1 MVDCNGSNMGSNVVY
16 YTVRVSW
23 NDFAI
28 KSRVQSKH
36 TRIKW
41 WIAMDLMRALM
52 WFTMVS
58 VRVEMDFAIKCGAQ
72 SKHIWIK

>member
-1 MVDCNGSNMGSNVVY
+1 M
-16 YTVRVSW
+16 
-23 NDFAI
+23 DFAI
-28 KSRVQSKH
+28 KCGAQSKH
-36 TRIKW
+36 VWIKW
-41 WIAMDLMRALM
+41 WIAIDLMRALM